1 MSISGIGSRSPS
13 APQVVAGRAL
23 FISANCQ
30 QCHGGPQ
37 WTSSKVRFTPPPGP
51 GLVVNGQLVGE
62 LKKVDTFDPTL
73 FNEVRQNAGSPL
85 GADGFAPASLLSVFA
100 FPRTFF
106 HNGSADSLE
115 QVLDNVPHRA
125 AGTLVELLDDP
136 EARRKLIRFLLSID
150 ASTAP
155 Y

>member
-1 MSISGIGSRSPS
+1 MAKDDPD
-13 APQVVAGRAL
+13 VAEGANIFL
-23 FISANCQ
+23 QNNCQ

-37 WTSSKVRFTPPPGP
+37 WTSAKGRFTPPPGS
-51 GLVVNGQLVGE
+51 NLVGNTQLIGE
-62 LKKVDTFDPTL
+62 LQKVGTFDASAR
-73 FNEVRQNAGSPL
+73 NEIRATAVAPL
-85 GADGFAPASLLSVFA
+85 GADGFAPASLLSIFA

-115 QVLDNVPHRA
+115 QVFDNIPHRA
-125 AGTLVELLDDP
+125 AGTGVDFLDDP
-136 EARRKLIRFLLSID
+136 EARRKLIKFLQSID